1 MTIVET
7 IKNKIK
13 NPLLQRMFVYAF
25 SDGLSKAI
33 PFLIFPIVAAF
44 LTTEEFGYVSNFSVL
59 TQILLAFVIIN
70 SHTYLTVDYYKINIR
85 DRDIL
90 INNTLLFLILNT
102 VVVLIV
108 VILLRA
114 VIQTYLL
121 IDFFWQIAAVFW
133 AFGMASIY
141 LFQAYLRVREKTRMF
156 ASFKI
161 IQASFS
167 AILTFILVV
176 IYKFGLQGR
185 LYSLFIAV
193 FSFGLFGYFYLI
205 KSSSFSL
212 KNLKFN
218 LKPIYFF
225 GLPLLPHTISF
236 WIKGGIDKIYITKFI
251 SLSSNGIY
259 AFALTFM
266 VVFSMFTSAFFSA
279 YTPHLF
285 KTLSQINENTSEEEV
300 KKIKFKIVKETAA
313 FLVLFFVLLLLGYIG
328 IYFIIKYLF
337 FDKFGDALEYLHLLT
352 ISSFVSSIYAVFS
365 SYLMFLKK
373 TKILG
378 VINFSG
384 AIVHTVINYFI
395 IQSFGIQGMVLTNL
409 TMLIITTSFIIYK
422 SDKLFPMPW
431 KSLFNIKI

>member
-1 MTIVET
+1 
-7 IKNKIK
+7 
-13 NPLLQRMFVYAF
+13 
-25 SDGLSKAI
+25 
-33 PFLIFPIVAAF
+33 
-44 LTTEEFGYVSNFSVL
+44 
-59 TQILLAFVIIN
+59 
-70 SHTYLTVDYYKINIR
+70 
-85 DRDIL
+85 
-90 INNTLLFLILNT
+90 
-102 VVVLIV
+102 
-108 VILLRA
+108 
-114 VIQTYLL
+114 
-121 IDFFWQIAAVFW
+121 
-133 AFGMASIY
+133 
-141 LFQAYLRVREKTRMF
+141 
-156 ASFKI
+156 
-161 IQASFS
+161 
-167 AILTFILVV
+167 
-176 IYKFGLQGR
+176 
-185 LYSLFIAV
+185 
-193 FSFGLFGYFYLI
+193 
-205 KSSSFSL
+205 
-212 KNLKFN
+212 
-218 LKPIYFF
+218 
-225 GLPLLPHTISF
+225 
-236 WIKGGIDKIYITKFI
+236 
-251 SLSSNGIY
+251 
-259 AFALTFM
+259 M